1 MMFYKTYNSNE
12 IFETD
17 YIRFFEVGFTE
28 FSRVPVV
35 EYNSI
40 HDVPQAVLVH
50 QYYNHKPSQDG
61 GSLYLVKEGDCYYNA
76 VKDTELARFMLDD
89 YIVHKGWL
97 LIEGK

>member
-28 FSRVPVV
+28 VTKVPVV

-40 HDVPQAVLVH
+40 HDVPQAVLCH
-50 QYYNHKPSQDG
+50 QYFVRNEHNTGCKV
-61 GSLYLVKEGDCYYNA
+61 YLVKEGDRHYKA
-76 VKDTELARFMLDD
+76 VKGTELARFMLDD

-97 LIEGK
+97 LVEGK